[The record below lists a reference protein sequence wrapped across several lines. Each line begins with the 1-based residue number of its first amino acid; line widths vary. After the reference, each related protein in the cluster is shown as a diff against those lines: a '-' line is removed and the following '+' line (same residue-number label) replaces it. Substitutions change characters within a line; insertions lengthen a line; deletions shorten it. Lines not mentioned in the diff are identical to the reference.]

1 MATARQIGQAGEA
14 FVVSSLRSKGFTVFR
29 WDEDA
34 PGASAIEMQGRKK
47 RLFLHV
53 KAAVAPDKP
62 KGLTLEEKVRIK
74 KRAEAVK
81 GEAWAAK
88 VTLDATLGTADRTTW
103 RRIL

>member
-1 MATARQIGQAGEA
+1 MATAQEIGRAGETL
-14 FVVSSLRSKGFTVFR
+14 VVSSLRSKGFTVFR

-34 PGASAIEMQGRKK
+34 PGAGAIEMRGGKK
-47 RLFLHV
+47 RFFLHV

-62 KGLTLEEKVRIK
+62 KGLTLDEKVRIK
-74 KRAEAVK
+74 IRAEAVK

-88 VTLDATLGTADRTTW
+88 VTLDPTLGVAASTTW

>member
-1 MATARQIGQAGEA
+1 M
-14 FVVSSLRSKGFTVFR
+14 VSSLRSKGFTVFR

-53 KAAVAPDKP
+53 KAAVAPEKP
-62 KGLTLEEKVRIK
+62 KGLTLDEKVRIK
-74 KRAEAVK
+74 TRADAVK

-88 VTLDATLGTADRTTW
+88 VTLDATLAAAASTTW
-103 RRIL
+103 RRIV

>member
-1 MATARQIGQAGEA
+1 MATERQIRQAGEA
-14 FVVSSLRSKGFTVFR
+14 LVVSSLRSKGFTVFR

-34 PGASAIEMQGRKK
+34 PGTGAIEMQGRKK

-53 KAAVAPDKP
+53 KSAVAPGKP

-74 KRAEAVK
+74 TRADAVK

-88 VTLDATLGTADRTTW
+88 VTLDATLGAAASTTW
-103 RRIL
+103 RRIV